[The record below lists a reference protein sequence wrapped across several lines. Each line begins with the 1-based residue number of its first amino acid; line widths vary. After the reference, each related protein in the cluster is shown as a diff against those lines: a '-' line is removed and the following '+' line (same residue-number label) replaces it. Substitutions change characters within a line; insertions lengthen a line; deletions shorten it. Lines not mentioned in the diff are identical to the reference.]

1 MFIMKTNLLEA
12 LSLSNID
19 VLSSEQ
25 VSMIKGGTG
34 CRRTRRPKCRVRRP
48 KCHRSRS
55 RSCGSSSSSSS
66 SSVCNP
72 PVVIGGG
79 V

>member
-25 VSMIKGGTG
+25 VSMIKGG
-34 CRRTRRPKCRVRRP
+34 CHRSRRPKCRARRP
-48 KCHRSRS
+48 KCHRTR
-55 RSCGSSSSSSS
+55 RHCGTSSSSSSTTN
-66 SSVCNP
+66 VCNP